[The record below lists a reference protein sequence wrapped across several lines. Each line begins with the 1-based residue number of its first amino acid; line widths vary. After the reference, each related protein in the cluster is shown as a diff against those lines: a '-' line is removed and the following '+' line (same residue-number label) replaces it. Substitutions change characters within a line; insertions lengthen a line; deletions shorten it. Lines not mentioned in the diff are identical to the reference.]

1 MKSNRLIYSLSC
13 PFTNEVHYIGKTTQ
27 GMLRPL
33 KHLKE
38 SHSDKIREWV
48 SSLKELNNAPVV
60 KVMEYV
66 PFEEDLDGRERYWI
80 LYYLN
85 KGNNLLNSNL
95 VSPLTITH
103 NLDELLGD
111 GKGIE
116 MSKIGKFVKTKRR
129 SLELKQPEF
138 AIKSGVALTVL
149 RKIEQGKTNINV
161 NGLLQI
167 LKMFGCTIDVIK
179 CPRALDTTEFE

>member
-1 MKSNRLIYSLSC
+1 MYTNIIMKNNRLIYSLSC
-13 PFTNEVHYIGKTTQ
+13 PVTNEIHYVGKSTN

-33 KHLKE
+33 HHLKE
-38 SHSDKIREWV
+38 SHSEKIKEWV
-48 SSLKELNNAPVV
+48 SSLKELNNAPIINVI
-60 KVMEYV
+60 EYV
-66 PFEEDLDGRERYWI
+66 TLEEDLDGRERYWI
-80 LYYLN
+80 QYYLN
-85 KGNNLLNSNL
+85 KGNNLLNSVL

-111 GKGIE
+111 GKGME
-116 MSKIGKFVKTKRR
+116 MSKIGSFIKTKRR
-129 SLELKQPEF
+129 SVNLTQPEF
-138 AIKSGVALTVL
+138 AEKSGVALTVL

-179 CPRALDTTEFE
+179 CPRGS

>member
-1 MKSNRLIYSLSC
+1 MYKNIIMKSNRLIYSLSC
-13 PFTNEVHYIGKTTQ
+13 PFTNEVHYIGKTIQ

-48 SSLKELNNAPVV
+48 NSLKELNNAPVV

-129 SLELKQPEF
+129 ALELKQPEF

-179 CPRALDTTEFE
+179 CPRGS